1 MLVKT
6 ELINKIKD
14 YFYLNVYETK
24 VWLALLGKGL
34 ATAGEIAE
42 ISGVPRSRT
51 YDVLE
56 SLEKKGFAIV
66 KIGKPVKYLG
76 VKPKMILEKLKNNV
90 RKEAEDRVIALSGIK
105 ETDEFTQLE
114 ELYTGG
120 IVPIKREDISAALKG
135 KSNISNYLKEIIA
148 EAKKEVIICTTVEDF
163 VSKLKLFKQ
172 TVEILKKSRIKIKI
186 ALSGNT
192 DLIKKVEK
200 ELNTKIKPINI
211 ESKFFIIDKEQIL
224 FYLSKT
230 NDKESIAIWLSSN
243 FFAQAFAGLFEK
255 ALEAVDGGKWNEKT
269 NNFDWNSIND
279 WIE

>member
-1 MLVKT
+1 MLVKS

-42 ISGVPRSRT
+42 LSGVPRSRT

-76 VKPKMILEKLKNNV
+76 VKPKMIIEKLKNNV
-90 RKEAEDRVIALSGIK
+90 RKEAEDKVVTLSGIK

-114 ELYTGG
+114 ELYNGG
-120 IVPIKREDISAALKG
+120 ISPIKREDISAALKG
-135 KSNISNYLKEIIA
+135 KSNISNYLKEIITN
-148 EAKKEVIICTTVEDF
+148 AKKEVIICTNVEDF
-163 VSKLKLFKQ
+163 VSKLKLFKM
-172 TVEILKKSRIKIKI
+172 TIDILKKGNIKTKI
-186 ALSGNT
+186 ALSGNPE
-192 DLIKKVEK
+192 LVRKVEK
-200 ELNTKIKPINI
+200 ELAVKIKPIAI
-211 ESKFFIIDKEQIL
+211 ESKFFIVDREQIL

-230 NDKESIAIWLSSN
+230 NDKESIAIWLNSD

-255 ALEAVDGGKWNEKT
+255 ALNSDGDKN
-269 NNFDWNSIND
+269 
-279 WIE
+279 